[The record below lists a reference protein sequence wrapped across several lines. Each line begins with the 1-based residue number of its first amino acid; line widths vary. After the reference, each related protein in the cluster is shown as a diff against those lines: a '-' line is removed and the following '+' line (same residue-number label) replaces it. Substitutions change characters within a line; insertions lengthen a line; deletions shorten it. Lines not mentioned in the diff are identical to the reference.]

1 MPLNA
6 KKIITVNETTYTT
19 VKKKTQENSAC
30 QDLKLDLSNTSEGFE
45 LVLANCKLVIK
56 LVCNIPAK
64 DEDEIFVKYS

>member
-1 MPLNA
+1 MQRRSSQLRTQLTQLWKRKP
-6 KKIITVNETTYTT
+6 KKI
-19 VKKKTQENSAC
+19 QAC

-45 LVLANCKLVIK
+45 LVLANCKVVIK